1 VIIETNRSIGN
12 DLKTRGCCSWYT
24 FRTGI
29 ARNLRSGTVHLVVNH
44 FFFCVRPT
52 CKPFSVDACVTC
64 RCFGMH

>member
-44 FFFCVRPT
+44 FFFLRE
-52 CKPFSVDACVTC
+52 AH
-64 RCFGMH
+64 M